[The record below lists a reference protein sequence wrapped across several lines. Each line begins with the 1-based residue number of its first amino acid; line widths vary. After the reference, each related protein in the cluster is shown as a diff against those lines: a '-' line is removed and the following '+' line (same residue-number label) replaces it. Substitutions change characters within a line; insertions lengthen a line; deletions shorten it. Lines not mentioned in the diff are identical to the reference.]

1 MAALF
6 LGVKLSQVGCREE
19 EIRSRRPLHRP
30 SWRWQRGME
39 RRRIYPAGP
48 RLILAA
54 LPHGQVLQIAHTWT
68 NDHNRALVFVRLIS
82 LPRIR
87 EPRDCLSC
95 LQIADSS
102 ISPPPPPCSPTLLC
116 KLQTPP

>member
-1 MAALF
+1 MAALV
-6 LGVKLSQVGCREE
+6 LGIKLSPVGRREE
-19 EIRSRRPLHRP
+19 EIRSRRPFHCP

-68 NDHNRALVFVRLIS
+68 KDHNRALVFVCAVKRRGS
-82 LPRIR
+82 LAGASPARQ
-87 EPRDCLSC
+87 LSR
-95 LQIADSS
+95 SS
-102 ISPPPPPCSPTLLC
+102 R
-116 KLQTPP
+116 